1 MTAAAPERLDCL
13 FAPRSVAVIGAS
25 TNDKGLGASALA
37 NLRHGYSGK
46 LFVVNHRSPEVQG
59 LRSYASAADLP
70 EPVDLAIVAV
80 PAEAAPGVIAD
91 AAGAGA
97 RAVLVFTA
105 GFAETGPAGAAAQR
119 RLREFAREHKIVV
132 CGPNT
137 MGFADING
145 GIFATFEPE
154 IARSYESTEQGPTGG
169 PVAIISQSGGFGS
182 YIRAAG
188 RKAGLGIGW
197 FVTTGNE
204 ADVTVADAIDY
215 LSDRDD
221 VSVMAV
227 FSEAIPDGERLLEAV
242 ARAREQGK
250 SLVLMKAGRSPVA
263 SEVAFTHTASIVGS
277 DDVFAAVCAQYGI
290 HQVGTMEELID
301 AGLALQSRRH
311 SRGRRIAVVTTSGG
325 MAVTMA
331 DEADARGLE
340 LPVLPPSAQERLGSL
355 IPPFGSTRNPV
366 DVTAQIITSAT
377 QYANVIETVTGSEE
391 IDAVALYAGSRSRTA
406 ESIARAVVDLH
417 ARTEKPLVAVSDGRI
432 ARTLEAA
439 EIPTYGDPARA
450 IRALAALASQ
460 GPVRAGTAHEPDSQ
474 RRAEARS
481 LLRANG
487 ADGVLL
493 EDEAKALLSRYE
505 IEAARE
511 ERAGDPDE
519 AAEAAARIG
528 YPVALKMLS
537 REAPH
542 RSQFGGVKLGL
553 GDAVAVRRAHAELL
567 AAAAERGF
575 ELEGVLVQ
583 EMVPGTLHLALG
595 LVTDP
600 SFGPIV
606 TVGLG
611 GVLVEI
617 IDRTAMRRAPLDE
630 PTAMDALRSIS
641 SGRLLA
647 PPRGLTKEAA
657 ARVTEAMIA
666 LGRLGLEL
674 PEVAELDLNPLV
686 VTGDGR
692 AVAADALI
700 RLELDADD
708 SSQTRR

>member
-1 MTAAAPERLDCL
+1 MTPAAPERLDCL

-25 TNDKGLGASALA
+25 TNSWGLGASTLA
-37 NLRHGYSGK
+37 NLRRSYGGK

-80 PAEAAPGVIAD
+80 PAEAAARVIAD
-91 AAGAGA
+91 AATAGA
-97 RAVLVFTA
+97 RAILVFTA
-105 GFAETGPAGAAAQR
+105 GFAETGPEGAVAQG

-154 IARSYESTEQGPTGG
+154 IARSHESTEQGPTGG

-188 RKAGLGIGW
+188 RMAGLGIGW

-204 ADVTVADAIDY
+204 ADVTVADAIAY
-215 LSDRDD
+215 LSERED
-221 VSVMAV
+221 VGVMAV
-227 FSEAIPDGERLLEAV
+227 FSEAIRDGERLLAAV

-277 DDVFAAVCAQYGI
+277 EEVFDAVCAQYGI
-290 HQVGTMEELID
+290 HQVETMEELID
-301 AGLALQSRRH
+301 AGLALQSNRR

-331 DEADARGLE
+331 DEAEARGLK
-340 LPVLPPSAQERLGSL
+340 LPVLPPSDQDRLGAL

-377 QYANVIETVTGSEE
+377 QYENVIETVTGSEE

-406 ESIARAVVDLH
+406 ESIARAIVELH

-432 ARTLEAA
+432 ASTLEAA

-460 GPVRAGTAHEPDSQ
+460 GPGQPGTAHEPNSQ
-474 RRAEARS
+474 RRAEARE
-481 LLRANG
+481 LLRTNG
-487 ADGVLL
+487 VDGVLL

-505 IEAARE
+505 ITAARE

-519 AAEAAARIG
+519 AVEAATQIG

-537 REAPH
+537 REVPH
-542 RSQFGGVKLGL
+542 RSQLGGVRLRL
-553 GDAVAVRRAHAELL
+553 GDATAVRRAHAELL
-567 AAAAERGF
+567 AAAAEQGI

-595 LVTDP
+595 LVADP
-600 SFGPIV
+600 SFGPVV

-611 GVLVEI
+611 GVLVELI
-617 IDRTAMRRAPLDE
+617 GRTAMRRAPLDE

-641 SGRLLA
+641 AGSLLG
-647 PPRGLTKEAA
+647 PPHGLTERAA
-657 ARVTEAMIA
+657 RRVTEAMIA
-666 LGRLGLEL
+666 LGQLGLEL

-686 VTGDGR
+686 VTGDGH

-700 RLELDADD
+700 RLGPDAHE